1 MGIPLMSLRAKTSN
15 HEESSP
21 LPSHVRKR
29 WPRSSSTPALEK
41 AVGQKILD
49 PLSMKPS
56 VKKSDDEDSLCS
68 TRPSTTSSSSS
79 TSSHGLRS
87 LSTPALEKT
96 VGRRMFDPL
105 PIEPRARK
113 SKDKE
118 ICTSLSRSQKR
129 ASTPSTVPRLTLNRD
144 QKHQSLLFDG
154 VRRSREQKH
163 T

>member
-1 MGIPLMSLRAKTSN
+1 MHPKKNKVIADIDTLEALIPLMSLRAKTSN

-56 VKKSDDEDSLCS
+56 IKKFNDEDSLCS

-79 TSSHGLRS
+79 TSSHGLTGRS
-87 LSTPALEKT
+87 SSTPALEKA
-96 VGRRMFDPL
+96 VGRKMLDPL
-105 PIEPRARK
+105 SVKPSVKK
-113 SKDKE
+113 SDDE
-118 ICTSLSRSQKR
+118 DSHC
-129 ASTPSTVPRLTLNRD
+129 STRPSTTSSSSSTSSHGL
-144 QKHQSLLFDG
+144 
-154 VRRSREQKH
+154 RSSS
-163 T
+163 